1 MLQYTA
7 ISKTTLELLKA
18 LMQEVCLNEFNL
30 VGGTALALH
39 MGHRISIDL
48 DLFTNSDFDTKFILN
63 ELRKKYQISGIS
75 ESAFSLI
82 QSIEFPVNSQNFVK
96 VDIIKYPYKLIRP
109 PLLIDG
115 IRLLS
120 VEDIVPMKLS
130 AIGSRGSKKDFYD
143 IYFLLRKYSF
153 KEMFQLFEQKFPAV
167 NYFHIIKSLTYFDD
181 AENELNP
188 NTIEKTTWISVK
200 NEIEKQV
207 KQVI

>member
-18 LMQEVCLNEFNL
+18 LMQEECLKEFNL
-30 VGGTALALH
+30 VGGTALALQ

-48 DLFTNSDFDTKFILN
+48 DLFTVYDFNPQIILS
-63 ELRKKYQISGIS
+63 ELRNKYEISGIS

-82 QSIEFPVNSQNFVK
+82 QYIEFPVNSQNFVK
-96 VDIIKYPYKLIRP
+96 VDMIKYPYKLLKP
-109 PLLIDG
+109 PILMDG

-120 VEDIVPMKLS
+120 VDDIIPMKLS

-143 IYFLLRKYSF
+143 IYFLLRAYSF
-153 KEMFQLFEQKFPAV
+153 KEMFQLFEQKFPSV
-167 NYFHIIKSLTYFDD
+167 NYFHILKSLTYFDD

-188 NTIEKTTWISVK
+188 NTIEKISWLNVK
-200 NEIEKQV
+200 KEIEKQV
-207 KQVI
+207 KKIG